1 MEMASLQIQIFLLL
15 VVGYVLAKK
24 GYFDKETRKQVT
36 NIILTV
42 VLPCAIIKSFQ
53 LKLTRE
59 LLISTITVLLIS
71 MGIQIMCSFLNLFLW
86 NRVEGNKKIC
96 CKYGTMV
103 PNGSYMGMPIVES
116 VYGPM
121 GLLYASVFLIPQRI
135 VMWSAGISLFAGKG
149 EKNNIAK
156 KVLTHPCIVS
166 IYIGV
171 VLMLL
176 GSVGIVPPKPINKTI
191 AAIGQCNTA
200 LSMFVIGGIL
210 SEVNVKEIFNKTA
223 IIFSA
228 VRLIIIPMIIFVF
241 VRFILPVEELPGN
254 VCVVLTGMPAASA
267 TAMLAQKYDVDPGFA
282 SKIIFVST
290 VFSLITLP
298 LITILLEY
306 V

>member
-15 VVGYVLAKK
+15 VVGYLLAKN

-53 LKLTRE
+53 LELTRE
-59 LLISTITVLLIS
+59 IIVSTGVVLLIS
-71 MGIQIMCSFLNLFLW
+71 IGIQIMCSFLSLFIW
-86 NRVEGNKKIC
+86 NWLDGNEKIC
-96 CKYGTMV
+96 CRYGTIIT
-103 PNGSYMGMPIVES
+103 NGSYMGMPIVES
-116 VYGPM
+116 IYGSM

-135 VMWSAGISLFAGKG
+135 VMFSAGISLFAGKG
-149 EKNNIAK
+149 QKNIMK
-156 KVLTHPCIVS
+156 KVLLHPCIVA

-171 VLMLL
+171 ALMFL
-176 GSVGIVPPKPINKTI
+176 GAAGIVPPKPINKTI
-191 AAIGQCNTA
+191 ASIGQCNTA

-210 SEVNVKEIFNKTA
+210 SEVNIKEIFNRTA
-223 IIFSA
+223 IIFA
-228 VRLIIIPMIIFVF
+228 GIRLIVIPMIILVF
-241 VRFILPVEELPGN
+241 VRFILPVDELPGN

-267 TAMLAQKYDVDPGFA
+267 TAMLAQKYNVDPGFA

-306 V
+306 I

>member
-15 VVGYVLAKK
+15 VVGYWLAKK
-24 GYFDKETRKQVT
+24 GYFNKETRKQVT
-36 NIILTV
+36 DIVLTV

-53 LKLTRE
+53 LKLTYE
-59 LLISTITVLLIS
+59 LMISAVMVLIVCV
-71 MGIQIMCSFLNLFLW
+71 GIQIMYGFINLFLW
-86 NRVEGNKKIC
+86 NRLEINKKIC

-116 VYGPM
+116 IYGST
-121 GLLYASVFLIPQRI
+121 GLLYASIFLISQRI
-135 VMWSAGISLFAGKG
+135 FMWSTGISLFAGKN
-149 EKNNIAK
+149 EKNIAK
-156 KVLTHPCIVS
+156 KVLTHPCIVY

-176 GSVGIVPPKPINKTI
+176 GYVGIEPPKPINKTI

-210 SEVNVKEIFNKTA
+210 SEVNPKEIFDKIA
-223 IIFSA
+223 IIFA
-228 VRLIIIPMIIFVF
+228 LCRLVVLPMIVLVIVRYIIPMDT
-241 VRFILPVEELPGN
+241 LAGN
-254 VCVVLTGMPAASA
+254 VCIVLTGMPAASA
-267 TAMLAQKYDVDPGFA
+267 TAMLAQKYNVDPGFA

-290 VFSLITLP
+290 VFSLVTLP

-306 V
+306 I

>member
-86 NRVEGNKKIC
+86 NRVEGNEKIC

-156 KVLTHPCIVS
+156 KVLTSSMYCFNIHRSSSYASGIC
-166 IYIGV
+166 
-171 VLMLL
+171 
-176 GSVGIVPPKPINKTI
+176 GIVPPKPINKTI

-228 VRLIIIPMIIFVF
+228 DKTYNYTDDNFCICKIYSACGGTSWKCMCGAY
-241 VRFILPVEELPGN
+241 GN
-254 VCVVLTGMPAASA
+254 ACCQCHSYACT
-267 TAMLAQKYDVDPGFA
+267 
-282 SKIIFVST
+282 KI
-290 VFSLITLP
+290 
-298 LITILLEY
+298 
-306 V
+306 